1 MERIRQFEPLFGDWH
16 IESLIGAGSFGR
28 VYKIYRDEL
37 DTRFY
42 SALKHISIPEDEGEV
57 NQLRIDGMDER
68 SISTYYTELTKSI
81 TEETKLMNRLRG
93 NTNIVSF
100 EDSKVIPKEGGV
112 GYDIFIRMELLTS
125 LPARLVDAPLTE
137 AETVRLGA
145 DICSALEL
153 CGKYGIIH
161 RDIKPDNI
169 FISDTGAF
177 KLGDF
182 GVARKLENT
191 SGYMSKKGTYNY
203 MAPEVYRG
211 EKYGPRC
218 DIYSLGLVMYR
229 LLNNGR
235 LPFLPAAPKMITPN
249 DRETSLVRRMSGEA
263 IPAPCS
269 ADDALS
275 AIVLKAC
282 AFDQNDRYADA
293 AQMRADLENY
303 IARKP
308 VSAAAQ
314 PSAAPVGYDLADGTE
329 TVAILHGTPVPPA
342 PKPTV
347 PPVSQQPEPV
357 KLPKPAKQPRPEKQ
371 QPVQPV
377 FAPQNDRPLPAKK
390 SKKGLIIGLVA
401 ALVAVAA
408 ILGVLFGLGI
418 IGKSSPVGTY
428 SLTSID
434 GKSIRDSFKEAADS
448 FGMTLDQYLDYQNM
462 TADDIDNYLTLTL
475 DEGGSGIARSMD
487 SNSSVSLSWEQDG
500 SKLYVTIAGVN
511 YGLDFNGR
519 TISGIME
526 GVSMVFTRK

>member
-249 DRETSLVRRMSGEA
+249 DRETSLVRRMSGVA
-263 IPAPCS
+263 KIKLQIPAGAAKPS
-269 ADDALS
+269 PPPAALTTRFRRS
-275 AIVLKAC
+275 SSRPAHSTRTTATPTPHRCARILKTTLPASP
-282 AFDQNDRYADA
+282 FQR
-293 AQMRADLENY
+293 RRSPLP
-303 IARKP
+303 R
-308 VSAAAQ
+308 
-314 PSAAPVGYDLADGTE
+314 PSATTSRTGRRPSPFSTE
-329 TVAILHGTPVPPA
+329 HPFRRRR
-342 PKPTV
+342 
-347 PPVSQQPEPV
+347 S
-357 KLPKPAKQPRPEKQ
+357 
-371 QPVQPV
+371 
-377 FAPQNDRPLPAKK
+377 PLFRR
-390 SKKGLIIGLVA
+390 SV
-401 ALVAVAA
+401 
-408 ILGVLFGLGI
+408 
-418 IGKSSPVGTY
+418 SSP
-428 SLTSID
+428 S
-434 GKSIRDSFKEAADS
+434 R
-448 FGMTLDQYLDYQNM
+448 
-462 TADDIDNYLTLTL
+462 
-475 DEGGSGIARSMD
+475 
-487 SNSSVSLSWEQDG
+487 
-500 SKLYVTIAGVN
+500 
-511 YGLDFNGR
+511 
-519 TISGIME
+519 
-526 GVSMVFTRK
+526 